1 MKDIVNDINKSDT
14 WKIQLT
20 IESNFISF
28 KDTDEECVMHSKS
41 DNIEF
46 MTYDNALEVI
56 EELFAS
62 FRNRYKIGLQISMCG
77 SDFIFSFVHLLYYKC
92 HKINPDQ
99 CWSYIDSSNWIKN
112 VKPNINPMVMKSAF
126 NIL

>member
-46 MTYDNALEVI
+46 MTYDNAHEVI
-56 EELFAS
+56 EEIFAS
-62 FRNRYKIGLQISMCG
+62 FLNRYKTGLQTSMCG
-77 SDFIFSFVHLLYYKC
+77 SDFIFNFVHLLYYKC

-99 CWSYIDSSNWIKN
+99 GWSYIDSSNWIKN
-112 VKPNINPMVMKSAF
+112 QKPNINPMVMKSAF